1 MSRRAEISARI
12 AANVEVVD
20 LGYETPCFLWKLAD
34 SGSGR
39 GGGYPRMK
47 LNNRT
52 VAVHIVS
59 FVNEHG
65 YVPGNK
71 HIDHRCRN
79 RMCVNPDHLE
89 MVTPSRN
96 QRRRWAAARARDR
109 QTPVMRR
116 DEVSS

>member
-1 MSRRAEISARI
+1 MMSRRSEIAARI
-12 AANVEVVD
+12 RANVDVRD
-20 LGYETPCFLWKLAD
+20 LGFSTPCWVWKLAD

-71 HIDHRCRN
+71 HIDHCCRN

-96 QRRRWAAARARDR
+96 QKRRWAATRELAC
-109 QTPVMRR
+109 
-116 DEVSS
+116 DEVRP

>member
-1 MSRRAEISARI
+1 MTRRAAISARI
-12 AANVEVVD
+12 HANVEVRE
-20 LGYETPCFLWKLAD
+20 LGYATPCWIWTMAD
-34 SGSGR
+34 SGGGR

-59 FVNEHG
+59 YTNEHG

-71 HIDHRCRN
+71 QIDHLCRH
-79 RMCVNPDHLE
+79 RRCVNPDHLE

-96 QRRRWAAARARDR
+96 QKRKWASSRIRCE
-109 QTPVMRR
+109 
-116 DEVSS
+116 EVTA